1 MEVKKSPKANL
12 ESRKPIFTQIGL
24 VVVLSL
30 VLIAFEWT
38 STDVNVDLEA
48 AEEEVAVEE
57 EIIPITRQEEVKPP
71 PPPPP
76 PAVADILNIVDD
88 DVELDLELEIMDT
101 EMNQDAMVDYTA
113 VYEVPEETREDGEIF
128 MIVEEMPEFPGGEGE
143 LQKYLASSVRYP
155 VIAQENGIQGR
166 VYIQFVINQR
176 GEVTNVTILRGV
188 DPSLDREAVRVVE
201 AMPKWKPGK
210 QRNRPVRVSYT
221 VPINFVLQ

>member
-1 MEVKKSPKANL
+1 MEVKKTPKADL
-12 ESRKPIFTQIGL
+12 ESKKTVFLQIGL

-30 VLIAFEWT
+30 VLVAFEWT
-38 STDVNVDLEA
+38 STDVNVDFSLQDEDI
-48 AEEEVAVEE
+48 EVEE

-76 PAVADILNIVDD
+76 PAVADILNIVED
-88 DVELDLELEIMDT
+88 DVELDEELEIMDT
-101 EMNQDAMVDYTA
+101 EMSQDDIVDFSNMVF
-113 VYEVPEETREDGEIF
+113 EEETRDEGEIF
-128 MIVEEMPEFPGGEGE
+128 MIVEEMPEFPGGTEA
-143 LQKYLASSVRYP
+143 LQKYLAQSVRFP

-166 VYIQFVINQR
+166 VYIQFVINQN
-176 GEVTNVTILRGV
+176 GEVTNATILRGV
-188 DPSLDREAVRVVE
+188 DPSLDREALRVVE

>member
-1 MEVKKSPKANL
+1 MEVKKTPKADL
-12 ESRKPIFTQIGL
+12 ESKKTVFLQIGL

-30 VLIAFEWT
+30 VLVAFEWT
-38 STDVNVDLEA
+38 STDVNVDFSLQ
-48 AEEEVAVEE
+48 EEDIEVEE

-76 PAVADILNIVDD
+76 PAVADILNIVED
-88 DVELDLELEIMDT
+88 DVELDEELEIMDT
-101 EMNQDAMVDYTA
+101 EMSQDDIVDFSNMVF
-113 VYEVPEETREDGEIF
+113 EEETRDEGEIF
-128 MIVEEMPEFPGGEGE
+128 MIVEEMPEFPGGNEA
-143 LQKYLASSVRYP
+143 LQKYLAQSVRYP

-166 VYIQFVINQR
+166 VYIQFVINQN
-176 GEVTNVTILRGV
+176 GEVTNATILRGV
-188 DPSLDREAVRVVE
+188 DPSLDREALRVVE

>member
-1 MEVKKSPKANL
+1 MEVKKTPKADL
-12 ESRKPIFTQIGL
+12 ESKKTVFLQIGL

-30 VLIAFEWT
+30 VLVAFEWT
-38 STDVNVDLEA
+38 STDVNVDFSLQ
-48 AEEEVAVEE
+48 EEDIEVEE

-76 PAVADILNIVDD
+76 PAVADILNIVED
-88 DVELDLELEIMDT
+88 DVELDEELEIMDT
-101 EMNQDAMVDYTA
+101 EMSQDDIVDFSNMVF
-113 VYEVPEETREDGEIF
+113 EEETRDEGEIF
-128 MIVEEMPEFPGGEGE
+128 MIVEEMPEFPGGTEA
-143 LQKYLASSVRYP
+143 LQRYLSQSVRYP

-166 VYIQFVINQR
+166 VYIQFVINQN
-176 GEVTNVTILRGV
+176 GEVTNATILRGV
-188 DPSLDREAVRVVE
+188 DPSLDREALRVVE

>member
-1 MEVKKSPKANL
+1 MEVKKTPKADL
-12 ESRKPIFTQIGL
+12 ESKKTVFLQIGL

-30 VLIAFEWT
+30 VLVAFEWT
-38 STDVNVDLEA
+38 STDVNVDFSLQDEDI
-48 AEEEVAVEE
+48 EVEE

-76 PAVADILNIVDD
+76 PAVADILNIVED
-88 DVELDLELEIMDT
+88 DVELDEELEIMDT
-101 EMNQDAMVDYTA
+101 EMSQDDIVDFSNMVF
-113 VYEVPEETREDGEIF
+113 EEETRDEGEIF
-128 MIVEEMPEFPGGEGE
+128 MIVEEMPEFPGGNEA
-143 LQKYLASSVRYP
+143 LQKYLAQSVRYP

-166 VYIQFVINQR
+166 VYIQFVINQN
-176 GEVTNVTILRGV
+176 GEVTNATILRGV
-188 DPSLDREAVRVVE
+188 DPSLDREALRVVE

>member
-1 MEVKKSPKANL
+1 MEVKKTPKADL
-12 ESRKPIFTQIGL
+12 ESKKTVFLQIGL

-30 VLIAFEWT
+30 VLVAFEWT
-38 STDVNVDLEA
+38 STDVNVDFSLQDEDI
-48 AEEEVAVEE
+48 EVEE

-76 PAVADILNIVDD
+76 PAVADILNIVED
-88 DVELDLELEIMDT
+88 DVELDEELEIMDT
-101 EMNQDAMVDYTA
+101 EMSQDDIVDFSNMVF
-113 VYEVPEETREDGEIF
+113 EEETRDEGEIF
-128 MIVEEMPEFPGGEGE
+128 MIVEEMPEFPGGTEA
-143 LQKYLASSVRYP
+143 LQRYLAQSVRFP

-166 VYIQFVINQR
+166 VYIQFVINQN
-176 GEVTNVTILRGV
+176 GEVTNATILRGV
-188 DPSLDREAVRVVE
+188 DPSLDREALRVVE

>member
-76 PAVADILNIVDD
+76 PAVADILNIVED

-101 EMNQDAMVDYTA
+101 EMNQDAMVDFTA

-128 MIVEEMPEFPGGEGE
+128 MIVEEIPEFPGGEGE

>member
-1 MEVKKSPKANL
+1 MEVKKTPKADL
-12 ESRKPIFTQIGL
+12 ESKKTVFLQIGL

-30 VLIAFEWT
+30 VLVAFEWT
-38 STDVNVDLEA
+38 STDVNVDFSLQ
-48 AEEEVAVEE
+48 EEDIEVEE

-76 PAVADILNIVDD
+76 PAVADILNIVED
-88 DVELDLELEIMDT
+88 DVELDEELEIMDT
-101 EMNQDAMVDYTA
+101 EMSQDDIVDFSNMVF
-113 VYEVPEETREDGEIF
+113 EEETRDEGEVF
-128 MIVEEMPEFPGGEGE
+128 MIVEEMPEFPGGSEA
-143 LQKYLASSVRYP
+143 LQKYLAQSVRYP

-166 VYIQFVINQR
+166 VYIQFVINQN
-176 GEVTNVTILRGV
+176 GEVTNATILRGV
-188 DPSLDREAVRVVE
+188 DPSLDREALRVVE